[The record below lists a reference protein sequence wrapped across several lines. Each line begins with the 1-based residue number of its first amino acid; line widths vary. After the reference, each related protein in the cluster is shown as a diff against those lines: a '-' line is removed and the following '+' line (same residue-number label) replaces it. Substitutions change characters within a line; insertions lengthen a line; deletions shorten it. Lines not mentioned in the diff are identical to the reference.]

1 MRILV
6 NIALF
11 LLPFAAFFLYARYAN
26 ARRASAGHDPL
37 ETPWFWLAAAAL
49 SLAISGFFVLRLET
63 DAHTGTY
70 VPARVGPDGNLI
82 PGHYEGDDDRPAHI
96 EPPHHPE
103 PTPTPTPVPTP

>member
-49 SLAISGFFVLRLET
+49 SLAIAGFFVMASVALGYFVNPWFFAFTAFVGLNLFQSAFTKWCPMITFLRKLK
-63 DAHTGTY
+63 
-70 VPARVGPDGNLI
+70 VR
-82 PGHYEGDDDRPAHI
+82 EG
-96 EPPHHPE
+96 
-103 PTPTPTPVPTP
+103 